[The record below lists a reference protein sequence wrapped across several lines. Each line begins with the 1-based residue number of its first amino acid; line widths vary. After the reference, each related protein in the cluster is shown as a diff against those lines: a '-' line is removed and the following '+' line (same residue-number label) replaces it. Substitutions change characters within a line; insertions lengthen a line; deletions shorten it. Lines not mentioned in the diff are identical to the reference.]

1 MVISLSHAVDAVN
14 ENCGVFV
21 PFVLWTKV
29 PQEELC
35 VSSCV
40 LNICREV

>member
-1 MVISLSHAVDAVN
+1 MVISLSHAVDAVDK
-14 ENCGVFV
+14 NCGAFV

-40 LNICREV
+40 LNIYIEV